1 VVENPVNPWVA
12 YDIISF
18 LRHVSLV
25 GGDEGTRVVRDAVTD
40 ELRQILPNVGESVRI
55 VLGDVVA
62 RRVESCISE
71 LGV

>member
-1 VVENPVNPWVA
+1 MVETTMNPWVA

-25 GGDEGTRVVRDAVTD
+25 GGDEGTGAVCDAVTD
-40 ELRQILPNVGESVRI
+40 ELRQILPNIGESIRT